1 MASVRVLGEEL
12 LLADL
17 TPDAL
22 RAADCVVIVT
32 DHRAFDWAMV
42 AKHARVIVDTRNAIA
57 RAGVAAT
64 KVLGI

>member
-1 MASVRVLGEEL
+1 M
-12 LLADL
+12 ADL